1 MKSIGVF
8 VSTRNSG
15 VDLESYIFHSTIKTI
30 ESVNNKIVLVIYSIV
45 LILSIIQTFL
55 KNKRIDRILAYM
67 NEIYSDRKLESN
79 QVCFHEQIITCYK
92 FDQRFSHIP
101 NPNRS
106 ILLIIAT
113 HVQVLMLI
121 IIRTLFIRRSES
133 VNDCFSF
140 HYPYKVLEC
149 ENNRDPCRLNETES
163 IPKCTYYYFEMT
175 HLITMVTSVITWHY
189 ALRYFVVKLVCFVRW
204 AFFRD
209 NDQPRISCLC
219 CGPARLCITRYLIY
233 LHYII
238 LWCYLFILILFGF
251 MRNKGHFGIPV
262 NMLGSVWAPILTT
275 IDRLCSVYLAMIPEL
290 VQNWLDT
297 SANGTALQ
305 VVESKEL
312 PLANFEPLIY
322 LISKKTKFSTSFKN
336 RVLLTNEEVVIDS
349 ISHTKY

>member
-92 FDQRFSHIP
+92 FDQRFSHIS

-133 VNDCFSF
+133 VHDCFSF

-149 ENNRDPCRLNETES
+149 ENNRDPCRVNETES
-163 IPKCTYYYFEMT
+163 
-175 HLITMVTSVITWHY
+175 
-189 ALRYFVVKLVCFVRW
+189 
-204 AFFRD
+204 
-209 NDQPRISCLC
+209 
-219 CGPARLCITRYLIY
+219 
-233 LHYII
+233 
-238 LWCYLFILILFGF
+238 
-251 MRNKGHFGIPV
+251 HFGIPV